1 MRESKRYLVLLCML
15 GFFVGIMCANL
26 VPKEYITSM
35 GILNDFFLNQYNT
48 DEIEVTEYLWYIIRV
63 RCTPLILMAAIG
75 YGRLRKILTIIFL
88 LWTSF
93 AGGLIMAAAVL
104 KMGLKGM
111 VLCLVALTP
120 HFFFYIAGYM
130 ILLWYFFSY
139 PTSKWNASKTI
150 CMILFVAVGVLL
162 ESYVNPMLMQL
173 FLRTL

>member
-15 GFFVGIMCANL
+15 GFFIGIMCANL

-63 RCTPLILMAAIG
+63 RCTPLILMVAIG

-120 HFFFYIAGYM
+120 HFF
-130 ILLWYFFSY
+130 SY
-139 PTSKWNASKTI
+139 PASKWNASKTI
-150 CMILFVAVGVLL
+150 CMILFVAVGILL

>member
-1 MRESKRYLVLLCML
+1 
-15 GFFVGIMCANL
+15 
-26 VPKEYITSM
+26 
-35 GILNDFFLNQYNT
+35 
-48 DEIEVTEYLWYIIRV
+48 
-63 RCTPLILMAAIG
+63 
-75 YGRLRKILTIIFL
+75 
-88 LWTSF
+88 
-93 AGGLIMAAAVL
+93 MAAAVL

-139 PTSKWNASKTI
+139 PASKWNASKTI
-150 CMILFVAVGVLL
+150 CMILFVAVGILL

>member
-15 GFFVGIMCANL
+15 GFFIGIMCANL

-63 RCTPLILMAAIG
+63 RCTPLILMVAIG

-111 VLCLVALTP
+111 VLCL
-120 HFFFYIAGYM
+120 

-139 PTSKWNASKTI
+139 PASKWNASKTI
-150 CMILFVAVGVLL
+150 CMILFVAVGILL